1 MEKTAAAK
9 HSADY
14 RRRQKEEKE
23 KLGIE
28 TLEVD
33 APVGTRSGM
42 TLAMK
47 DHGYKQ
53 IQELWQDLAL
63 SFLAAPREEQ
73 ARRLRKPVA
82 SAFTVTPKLSRQF
95 DAESLREIARTSD
108 DYEVSPSAPQRE
120 PDAR

>member
-33 APVGTRSGM
+33 APLGTRSGM
-42 TLAMK
+42 TVAMK

-73 ARRLRKPVA
+73 ARRLRKPNA
-82 SAFTVTPKLSRQF
+82 SDFVVTPSLARQLKAAGMAQV
-95 DAESLREIARTSD
+95 D
-108 DYEVSPSAPQRE
+108 
-120 PDAR
+120 PDADEE